1 MKELL
6 LRDLK
11 NIAGGKKF
19 IFDITE
25 DVLGSCTILKRVYED
40 NNISWFFVKG
50 NFASIADA
58 QSAIRAMVNNR
69 NQEYEGEDVI
79 VNISH
84 KF

>member
-1 MKELL
+1 MKEVL

-25 DVLGSCTILKRVYED
+25 DVLGSWTISRRFYED
-40 NNISWFFVKG
+40 NNIFWFFVPG

-58 QSAIRAMVNNR
+58 QRVIRAMVNNR
-69 NQEYEGEDVI
+69 NQEYEGADVI
-79 VNISH
+79 VNVRNNP
-84 KF
+84 